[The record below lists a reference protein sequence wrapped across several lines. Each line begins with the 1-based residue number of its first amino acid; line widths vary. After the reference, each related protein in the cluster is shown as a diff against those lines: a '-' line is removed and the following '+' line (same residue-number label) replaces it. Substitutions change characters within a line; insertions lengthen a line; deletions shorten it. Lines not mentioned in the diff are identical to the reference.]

1 MAVDYLSSL
10 NVGSG
15 LNTTEIIDALVDAAR
30 APRASE
36 INSAKEKRTVEI
48 SSLGQIKQGFETF
61 DTGLA
66 PVEEI
71 TGLSVTTSSGSAI
84 DVKISDAK
92 LATNFS
98 HSMEVTTVAAG
109 QTLVFGGYSSET
121 ASTGTGTLAFSFGTW
136 NSDNS
141 FTANSDRTD
150 VNVQLATGEGT
161 LADLRDA
168 INTADMNVTAS
179 ILKTGDSTYAL
190 VLKAREGAAHAMRIT
205 ATEDTGAAG
214 LANFAYTTPNNS
226 VQTIAAADASFDLDG
241 VTITRETNEVTD
253 LIKGVTLTVK
263 STTSAA
269 ETISGTYDSSLAEA
283 AMQVMVDQINAINT
297 TLRDL
302 SKRGAAGEDDGPLAG
317 DAYVMMLRRQLR
329 NYTTT
334 PVTGFGDSP
343 IYLTDFGVTTNLDGS
358 LSLDSTKF
366 QTTFSANPDAF
377 TAMTT
382 SRITT
387 GSELVTATVAGTYP
401 KEGVYTFDIASDNS
415 ATLNGSAMTVSGSNY
430 TISGHDAGGLQLTI
444 ASGGADT
451 SIYVGKSLFESLDD
465 FSRDVLA
472 SSSDLQTKITN
483 YNDDLSEYDE
493 DLTALNESIE
503 RLRLRHE
510 AQFAAMNAAVAS
522 LKETEKTLDN
532 MMEAWKGGMKN

>member
-15 LNTTEIIDALVDAAR
+15 LNSTEIIDALVEAER
-30 APRASE
+30 APKQSE

-48 SSLGQIKQGFETF
+48 SSLGQIKNGFETF

-71 TGLSVTTSSGSAI
+71 TGLSAASTGNAFDVT
-84 DVKISDAK
+84 ISDPT

-109 QTLVFGGYSSET
+109 QTLVFGGYSGET
-121 ASTGTGTLAFSFGTW
+121 ASTGTGTLTFSFGTW

-141 FTANSDRTD
+141 FTANSSRTD
-150 VNVQLATGEGT
+150 VNVELATGKGT

-168 INTADMNVTAS
+168 INTANMNVTAS

-190 VLKAREGAAHAMRIT
+190 VLKAREGAAHAMKIS

-226 VQTIAAADASFDLDG
+226 VQTIAAANASFDMDG

-253 LIKGVTLTVK
+253 LIKGITLTVK

-269 ETISGTYDSSLAEA
+269 ETISGTYDATLAEA
-283 AMQVMVDQINAINT
+283 AMQIMVDQINAMST

-302 SKRGAAGEDDGPLAG
+302 SKRGAVGEEDGPLAG
-317 DAYVMMLRRQLR
+317 DPYVMLLRRQLR

-334 PVTGFGDSP
+334 PISGFADSS
-343 IYLTDFGVTTNLDGS
+343 IYLTDFGVTTNQDGS
-358 LSLDSTKF
+358 LSLDSAKF
-366 QTTFSANPDAF
+366 QKAYLANPDAF

-430 TISGHDAGGLQLTI
+430 TISGHDAGGLKLTI
-444 ASGGADT
+444 TSGGADT
-451 SIYVGKSLFESLDD
+451 SIYVGKSLFDSLEE
-465 FSRDVLA
+465 FSQDVL
-472 SSSDLQTKITN
+472 SSTSDLQKKITN

-493 DLTALNESIE
+493 DLAALDESIE

-522 LKETEKTLDN
+522 LKETEKTLEN
-532 MMEAWKGGMKN
+532 MMEAWKGGMNK

>member
-15 LNTTEIIDALVDAAR
+15 LNSTEIIDALVEAAR
-30 APRASE
+30 APKESQ

-48 SSLGQIKQGFETF
+48 SSLGQIKNGFETF

-71 TGLSVTTSSGSAI
+71 TGLSAASSGNAI

-92 LATNFS
+92 VATNFS
-98 HSMEVTTVAAG
+98 HSMEVNTVAAG
-109 QTLVFGGYSSET
+109 QTLVFGGYSGET
-121 ASTGTGTLAFSFGTW
+121 ASTGTGTLSFSFGTW

-141 FTANSDRTD
+141 FTANSSRTSVD
-150 VNVQLATGEGT
+150 VEIATGKGT

-190 VLKAREGAAHAMRIT
+190 VLKAREGAAHAMRIS

-226 VQTIAAADASFDLDG
+226 VQTIAAANASFDMDG

-253 LIKGVTLTVK
+253 LIKGITLTVK

-269 ETISGTYDSSLAEA
+269 ETISGTYDATLAEA
-283 AMQVMVDQINAINT
+283 AMQIMVDQINTMST

-302 SKRGAAGEDDGPLAG
+302 SKRGAAGEEDGPLAG
-317 DAYVMMLRRQLR
+317 DPYVMLLRRQLR

-334 PVTGFGDSP
+334 PVSGFADSS
-343 IYLTDFGVTTNLDGS
+343 IYLTDFGVTTNQDGS
-358 LSLDSTKF
+358 LSLDSAKF
-366 QTTFSANPDAF
+366 QKAYLANPDAF

-401 KEGVYTFDIASDNS
+401 KEGVYSFDIASDNS

-430 TISGHDAGGLQLTI
+430 TISGHDAGGLKLTI
-444 ASGGADT
+444 TSGGADT
-451 SIYVGKSLFESLDD
+451 SIYVGKSLFDSLEE
-465 FSRDVLA
+465 FSQDVL
-472 SSSDLQTKITN
+472 SSTSDLQKKITN

-493 DLTALNESIE
+493 DLAALDESIE

-522 LKETEKTLDN
+522 LKDTEKTLEN
-532 MMEAWKGGMKN
+532 MMEAWKGRMNS

>member
-15 LNTTEIIDALVDAAR
+15 LNSTEIIDALVEAER
-30 APRASE
+30 APKQSE

-48 SSLGQIKQGFETF
+48 SSLGQIKNGFETF

-71 TGLSVTTSSGSAI
+71 TGLSAASTGNAI
-84 DVKISDAK
+84 DVTISDST

-109 QTLVFGGYSSET
+109 QTLVFGGYSGET
-121 ASTGTGTLAFSFGTW
+121 ASTGTGTLTFSFGTW

-141 FTANSDRTD
+141 FTANSSRTD
-150 VNVQLATGEGT
+150 VNVELATGKGT

-168 INTADMNVTAS
+168 INTANMNVTAS

-190 VLKAREGAAHAMRIT
+190 VLKAREGAAHAMKIS

-226 VQTIAAADASFDLDG
+226 VQTIAAANASFDMDG

-253 LIKGVTLTVK
+253 LIKGITLTVK

-269 ETISGTYDSSLAEA
+269 ETISGTYDATLAEA
-283 AMQVMVDQINAINT
+283 AMQIMVDQINAMST

-302 SKRGAAGEDDGPLAG
+302 SKRGAVGEEDGALAG
-317 DAYVMMLRRQLR
+317 DPYVMLLRRQLR

-334 PVTGFGDSP
+334 PISGFADSS
-343 IYLTDFGVTTNLDGS
+343 IYLTDFGVTTNQDGS
-358 LSLDSTKF
+358 LSLDSAKF
-366 QTTFSANPDAF
+366 QKAYLANPDAF

-430 TISGHDAGGLQLTI
+430 TISGHDAGGLKLTI
-444 ASGGADT
+444 TSGGADT
-451 SIYVGKSLFESLDD
+451 SIYVGKSLFDSLEE
-465 FSRDVLA
+465 FSQDVL
-472 SSSDLQTKITN
+472 SSTSDLQKKITN

-493 DLTALNESIE
+493 DLAALDESIE

-522 LKETEKTLDN
+522 LKETEKTLEN
-532 MMEAWKGGMKN
+532 MMEAWKGGMNK

>member
-15 LNTTEIIDALVDAAR
+15 LNSTEIIDALVEAER
-30 APRASE
+30 APKESE

-48 SSLGQIKQGFETF
+48 SSLGQIKNGFETF

-71 TGLSVTTSSGSAI
+71 TGLSAASSGNAI

-92 LATNFS
+92 VATNFS
-98 HSMEVTTVAAG
+98 HSMEVNTVAAG
-109 QTLVFGGYSSET
+109 QTLVFGGYSGET
-121 ASTGTGTLAFSFGTW
+121 ASTGTGTLSFSFGTW

-141 FTANSDRTD
+141 FTANSSRTD
-150 VNVQLATGEGT
+150 VNVALATGKGT

-190 VLKAREGAAHAMRIT
+190 VLKAREGAAHAMRIS

-226 VQTIAAADASFDLDG
+226 VQTIAAANASFDMDG

-253 LIKGVTLTVK
+253 LIKGITLTVK

-269 ETISGTYDSSLAEA
+269 ETISGTYDETLAEA
-283 AMQVMVDQINAINT
+283 AMQIMVDQINTMST

-302 SKRGAAGEDDGPLAG
+302 SKRGAAGEEDGPLAG
-317 DAYVMMLRRQLR
+317 DPYVMLLRRQLR

-334 PVTGFGDSP
+334 PVSGFADSS
-343 IYLTDFGVTTNLDGS
+343 IYLTDFGVTTNQDGS
-358 LSLDSTKF
+358 LSLDSAKF
-366 QTTFSANPDAF
+366 QKAYLANPDAF

-401 KEGVYTFDIASDNS
+401 KEGVYSFDIASDNS

-430 TISGHDAGGLQLTI
+430 TISGHDAGGLKLTI
-444 ASGGADT
+444 TSGGADT
-451 SIYVGKSLFESLDD
+451 SIYVGKSLFDSLEE
-465 FSRDVLA
+465 FSQDVL
-472 SSSDLQTKITN
+472 SSTSDLQKKITN

-493 DLTALNESIE
+493 DLAALDESIE

-522 LKETEKTLDN
+522 LKETEKTLEN
-532 MMEAWKGGMKN
+532 MMEAWKGGMNK

>member
-10 NVGSG
+10 NIGSG
-15 LNTTEIIDALVDAAR
+15 LNSTEIIDALVEAER
-30 APRASE
+30 APKESE

-48 SSLGQIKQGFETF
+48 SSLGQIKNGFETF

-71 TGLSVTTSSGSAI
+71 TGLSAASSGNAI

-92 LATNFS
+92 VATNFS
-98 HSMEVTTVAAG
+98 HSMEVNTVAAG
-109 QTLVFGGYSSET
+109 QTLVFGGYSGET
-121 ASTGTGTLAFSFGTW
+121 ASTGTGTLSFSFGTW

-141 FTANSDRTD
+141 FTANSSRTSVD
-150 VNVQLATGEGT
+150 VELATGKGT

-179 ILKTGDSTYAL
+179 ILKTGDLTYAL
-190 VLKAREGAAHAMRIT
+190 VLKAREGAAHAMRIS

-226 VQTIAAADASFDLDG
+226 VQTIAAANASFDMDG

-253 LIKGVTLTVK
+253 LIKGITLTVK

-269 ETISGTYDSSLAEA
+269 ETISGTYDATLAEA
-283 AMQVMVDQINAINT
+283 AMQIMVDQINTMST

-302 SKRGAAGEDDGPLAG
+302 SKRGAAGEEDGPLAG
-317 DAYVMMLRRQLR
+317 DPYVMLLRRQLR

-334 PVTGFGDSP
+334 PVSGFADSS
-343 IYLTDFGVTTNLDGS
+343 IYLTDFGVTTNQDGS
-358 LSLDSTKF
+358 LSLDSAKF
-366 QTTFSANPDAF
+366 QKAYLANPDAF

-401 KEGVYTFDIASDNS
+401 KEGVYSFDIASDNS

-430 TISGHDAGGLQLTI
+430 TISGHDAGGLKLTI
-444 ASGGADT
+444 TSGGADT
-451 SIYVGKSLFESLDD
+451 SIYVGKSLFDSLEE
-465 FSRDVLA
+465 FSQDVL
-472 SSSDLQTKITN
+472 SSTSDLQKKITN

-493 DLTALNESIE
+493 DLAALDESIE

-522 LKETEKTLDN
+522 LKETEKTLEN
-532 MMEAWKGGMKN
+532 MMEAWKGGMNK

>member
-10 NVGSG
+10 NIGSG
-15 LNTTEIIDALVDAAR
+15 LNSTEIIDALVEAER
-30 APRASE
+30 APKESE

-48 SSLGQIKQGFETF
+48 SSLGQIKNGFETF

-71 TGLSVTTSSGSAI
+71 TGLSAASTGNAI

-92 LATNFS
+92 VATNFS
-98 HSMEVTTVAAG
+98 HSMEVNTVAAG
-109 QTLVFGGYSSET
+109 QTLVFGGYSGET
-121 ASTGTGTLAFSFGTW
+121 ASTGTGTLSFSFGTW

-141 FTANSDRTD
+141 FTANSSRTSVD
-150 VNVQLATGEGT
+150 VELATGKGT

-190 VLKAREGAAHAMRIT
+190 VLKAREGAAHAMRIS

-226 VQTIAAADASFDLDG
+226 VQTIAAANASFDMDG

-253 LIKGVTLTVK
+253 LIKGITLTVK

-269 ETISGTYDSSLAEA
+269 ETISGTYDATLAEA
-283 AMQVMVDQINAINT
+283 AMQIMVDQINTMST

-302 SKRGAAGEDDGPLAG
+302 SKRGAAGEEDGPLAG
-317 DAYVMMLRRQLR
+317 DPYVMLLRRQLR

-334 PVTGFGDSP
+334 PVSGFADSS
-343 IYLTDFGVTTNLDGS
+343 IYLTDFGVTTNQDGS
-358 LSLDSTKF
+358 LSLDSAKF
-366 QTTFSANPDAF
+366 QKAYLANPDAF

-401 KEGVYTFDIASDNS
+401 KEGVYSFDIASDNS

-430 TISGHDAGGLQLTI
+430 TISGHDAGGLKLTI
-444 ASGGADT
+444 TSGGADT
-451 SIYVGKSLFESLDD
+451 SIYVGKSLFDSLEE
-465 FSRDVLA
+465 FSQDVL
-472 SSSDLQTKITN
+472 SSTSDLQTKITN

-493 DLTALNESIE
+493 DLAALDESIE

-522 LKETEKTLDN
+522 LKDTEKTLEN
-532 MMEAWKGGMKN
+532 MMEAWKGGMNS

>member
-10 NVGSG
+10 NIGSG
-15 LNTTEIIDALVDAAR
+15 LNSTEIIDALVEAER
-30 APRASE
+30 APKESE

-48 SSLGQIKQGFETF
+48 SSLGQIKSGFETF

-71 TGLSVTTSSGSAI
+71 TGLSAASSGNAI

-92 LATNFS
+92 VATNFS
-98 HSMEVTTVAAG
+98 HSMEVNTVAAG
-109 QTLVFGGYSSET
+109 QTLVFGGYSGET
-121 ASTGTGTLAFSFGTW
+121 ASTGTGTLSFSFGTW

-141 FTANSDRTD
+141 FTANSSRTS
-150 VNVQLATGEGT
+150 VNVELATGKGT

-179 ILKTGDSTYAL
+179 ILKTADSTYAL
-190 VLKAREGAAHAMRIT
+190 VLKAREGAAHAMRIS

-226 VQTIAAADASFDLDG
+226 VQTIAAANASFDMDG

-253 LIKGVTLTVK
+253 LIKGITLTVK

-269 ETISGTYDSSLAEA
+269 ETISGTYDATLAEA
-283 AMQVMVDQINAINT
+283 AMQIMVDQINTMST

-302 SKRGAAGEDDGPLAG
+302 SKRGAAGEEDGPLAG
-317 DAYVMMLRRQLR
+317 DPYVMLLRRQLR

-334 PVTGFGDSP
+334 PVSGFADSS
-343 IYLTDFGVTTNLDGS
+343 IYLTDFGVTTNQDGS
-358 LSLDSTKF
+358 LSLDSAKF
-366 QTTFSANPDAF
+366 QKAYLANPDAF

-401 KEGVYTFDIASDNS
+401 KEGVYSFDIASDNS

-430 TISGHDAGGLQLTI
+430 TISSHDAGGLKLTI
-444 ASGGADT
+444 TSGGADT
-451 SIYVGKSLFESLDD
+451 SIYVGKSLFESLEE
-465 FSRDVLA
+465 FSQDVL
-472 SSSDLQTKITN
+472 SSTSDLQKKITN

-493 DLTALNESIE
+493 DLAALDESIE

-522 LKETEKTLDN
+522 LKETEKTLEN
-532 MMEAWKGGMKN
+532 MMEAWKGGMNK

>member
-1 MAVDYLSSL
+1 MAIDYLSSL

-15 LNTTEIIDALVDAAR
+15 LNTTEIIDALVEAER
-30 APRASE
+30 APKASE

-48 SSLGQIKQGFETF
+48 SSLGQIKRGFETF

-71 TGLSVTTSSGSAI
+71 TGLSVATNGSSI

-92 LATNFS
+92 LASSFS
-98 HSMEVTTVAAG
+98 HGMEVTTVAAG
-109 QTLVFGGYSSET
+109 QTLVFGGFSSET
-121 ASTGTGTLAFSFGTW
+121 ASTGTGTLSFSFGTW
-136 NSDNS
+136 NSDSS
-141 FTANSDRTD
+141 FTVNSDRSD
-150 VNVQLATGEGT
+150 VDVDLATGQGT

-168 INTADMNVTAS
+168 INTSNMDVTAS

-205 ATEDTGAAG
+205 AAEDVGAAG
-214 LANFAYTTPNNS
+214 LNGFAYTSPDS
-226 VQTIAAADASFDLDG
+226 SIQTIAAADAEFDMDG

-253 LIKGVTLTVK
+253 LIKGVTLTIK

-269 ETISGTYDSSLAEA
+269 ETVSGTYDATLAEG
-283 AMQVMVDQINAINT
+283 AMQIMVDQINSIST

-302 SKRGAAGEDDGPLAG
+302 SKRGAANQEDGPLAG

-329 NYTTT
+329 SYTTT
-334 PVTGFGDSP
+334 PVTGFGDSS
-343 IYLTDFGVTTNLDGS
+343 IYLTDFGVTTNRDGS
-358 LSLDSTKF
+358 LSLDSNKF
-366 QTTFSANPDAF
+366 QKTFLANPDAF

-401 KEGVYTFDIASDNS
+401 KEGVYSFDIASDNT
-415 ATLNGSAMTVSGSNY
+415 ATLNGSAMTVSGSDY
-430 TISGHDAGGLQLTI
+430 TISGHDAGGLKLSIT
-444 ASGGADT
+444 SGGVDT
-451 SIYVGKSLFESLDD
+451 NIYVGKSLFESLDN

-472 SSSDLQTKITN
+472 SGSDLQKKITN
-483 YNDDLSEYDE
+483 YNNDVSDYDE
-493 DLTALNESIE
+493 DLAALDESIE

-510 AQFAAMNAAVAS
+510 TKFAAMNAAVAS
-522 LKETEKTLDN
+522 LKETEKALDN
-532 MMEAWKGGMKN
+532 MMEAWKGGMNQ

>member
-15 LNTTEIIDALVDAAR
+15 LNSTEIIDALVEAER
-30 APRASE
+30 APKESE

-48 SSLGQIKQGFETF
+48 SSLGQIKNGFETF

-71 TGLSVTTSSGSAI
+71 TGLSAASSGNAI

-92 LATNFS
+92 VATNFS
-98 HSMEVTTVAAG
+98 HSMEVNTVAAG
-109 QTLVFGGYSSET
+109 QTLVFGGYSGET
-121 ASTGTGTLAFSFGTW
+121 ASTGTGTLSFSFGTW

-141 FTANSDRTD
+141 FTANSSRTS
-150 VNVQLATGEGT
+150 VNVELATGKGT

-190 VLKAREGAAHAMRIT
+190 VLKAREGAAHAMRIS

-226 VQTIAAADASFDLDG
+226 VQTIAAANASFDMDG

-253 LIKGVTLTVK
+253 LIKGITLTVK

-269 ETISGTYDSSLAEA
+269 ETISGTYDATLAEA
-283 AMQVMVDQINAINT
+283 AMQIMVDQINTMST

-302 SKRGAAGEDDGPLAG
+302 SKRGAAGEEDGPLAG
-317 DAYVMMLRRQLR
+317 DPYVMLLRRQLR

-334 PVTGFGDSP
+334 PVSGFADSS
-343 IYLTDFGVTTNLDGS
+343 IYLTDFGVTTNQDGS
-358 LSLDSTKF
+358 LSLDSAKF
-366 QTTFSANPDAF
+366 QKAYLANPDAF

-401 KEGVYTFDIASDNS
+401 KEGVYSFDIASDNS

-430 TISGHDAGGLQLTI
+430 TISSHDAGGLKLTI
-444 ASGGADT
+444 TSGGADT
-451 SIYVGKSLFESLDD
+451 SIYVGKSLFESLEE
-465 FSRDVLA
+465 FSQDVL
-472 SSSDLQTKITN
+472 SSTSDLQKKITN

-493 DLTALNESIE
+493 DLAALDESIE

-522 LKETEKTLDN
+522 LKETEKTLEN
-532 MMEAWKGGMKN
+532 MMEAWKGGMNK

>member
-10 NVGSG
+10 NIGSG
-15 LNTTEIIDALVDAAR
+15 LNSTEIIDALVEAER
-30 APRASE
+30 APKESE

-48 SSLGQIKQGFETF
+48 SSLGQIKNGFETF

-71 TGLSVTTSSGSAI
+71 TGLSAASSGNAI

-92 LATNFS
+92 VATNFS
-98 HSMEVTTVAAG
+98 HSMEVNTVAAG
-109 QTLVFGGYSSET
+109 QTLVFGGYSGET
-121 ASTGTGTLAFSFGTW
+121 ASTGTGTLSFSFGTW

-141 FTANSDRTD
+141 FTANSSRTSVD
-150 VNVQLATGEGT
+150 VELATGKGT

-190 VLKAREGAAHAMRIT
+190 VLKAREGAAHAMRIS

-226 VQTIAAADASFDLDG
+226 VQTIAAANASFDMDG

-253 LIKGVTLTVK
+253 LIKGITLTVK

-269 ETISGTYDSSLAEA
+269 ETISGTYDATLAEA
-283 AMQVMVDQINAINT
+283 AMQIMVDQINTMST

-302 SKRGAAGEDDGPLAG
+302 SKRGAAGEEDGPLAG
-317 DAYVMMLRRQLR
+317 DPYVMLLRRQLR

-334 PVTGFGDSP
+334 PVSGFADSS
-343 IYLTDFGVTTNLDGS
+343 IYLTDFGVTTNQDGS
-358 LSLDSTKF
+358 LSLDSAKF
-366 QTTFSANPDAF
+366 QKAYLANPDAF

-401 KEGVYTFDIASDNS
+401 KEGVYSFDIASDNS

-430 TISGHDAGGLQLTI
+430 TISSHDAGGLKLTI
-444 ASGGADT
+444 TSGGADT
-451 SIYVGKSLFESLDD
+451 SIYVGKSLFESLEE
-465 FSRDVLA
+465 FSQDVL
-472 SSSDLQTKITN
+472 SSTSDLQKKITN

-493 DLTALNESIE
+493 DLAALDESIE

-522 LKETEKTLDN
+522 LKETEKTLEN
-532 MMEAWKGGMKN
+532 MMEAWKGGMNK

>member
-10 NVGSG
+10 NIGSG
-15 LNTTEIIDALVDAAR
+15 LNSTEIIDALVAAER
-30 APRASE
+30 APKERELTA
-36 INSAKEKRTVEI
+36 AKEKRTVEI
-48 SSLGQIKQGFETF
+48 SSLGQIKNGFETF

-71 TGLSVTTSSGSAI
+71 TGLSAASSGNAI

-92 LATNFS
+92 VATNFS
-98 HSMEVTTVAAG
+98 HSMEVNTVAAG
-109 QTLVFGGYSSET
+109 QTLVFGGYSGET
-121 ASTGTGTLAFSFGTW
+121 ASTGTGTLSFSFGTW

-141 FTANSDRTD
+141 FTANSSRTSVD
-150 VNVQLATGEGT
+150 VELATGKGT

-190 VLKAREGAAHAMRIT
+190 VLKAREGAAHAMRIS

-226 VQTIAAADASFDLDG
+226 VQTIAAANASFDMDG

-253 LIKGVTLTVK
+253 LIKGITLTVK

-269 ETISGTYDSSLAEA
+269 ETISGTYDATLAEA
-283 AMQVMVDQINAINT
+283 AMQIMVDQINTMST

-302 SKRGAAGEDDGPLAG
+302 SKRGAAGEEDGPLAG
-317 DAYVMMLRRQLR
+317 DPYVMLLRRQLR

-334 PVTGFGDSP
+334 PVSGFADSS
-343 IYLTDFGVTTNLDGS
+343 IYLTDFGVTTNQDGS
-358 LSLDSTKF
+358 LSLDSAKF
-366 QTTFSANPDAF
+366 QKAYLANPDAF

-401 KEGVYTFDIASDNS
+401 KEGVYSFDIASDNS

-430 TISGHDAGGLQLTI
+430 TISGHDAGGLKLTI
-444 ASGGADT
+444 TSGGADT
-451 SIYVGKSLFESLDD
+451 SIYVGKSLFDSLEE
-465 FSRDVLA
+465 FSQDVL
-472 SSSDLQTKITN
+472 SSTSDLQKKITN
-483 YNDDLSEYDE
+483 YNDDLSEYYYD
-493 DLTALNESIE
+493 
-503 RLRLRHE
+503 
-510 AQFAAMNAAVAS
+510 
-522 LKETEKTLDN
+522 
-532 MMEAWKGGMKN
+532 